1 MDLASN
7 LGGKIQK
14 AEVLS
19 AVDTSVSLSFFIF
32 FSILF
37 FNYRRIMILDF
48 DSEAHVML
56 IEKRFMFLVT

>member
-19 AVDTSVSLSFFIF
+19 AVDTSVSLSLSVF
-32 FSILF
+32 
-37 FNYRRIMILDF
+37 
-48 DSEAHVML
+48 L
-56 IEKRFMFLVT
+56 IIAAL

>member
-19 AVDTSVSLSFFIF
+19 AVDTSVSLSVF
-32 FSILF
+32 
-37 FNYRRIMILDF
+37 
-48 DSEAHVML
+48 L
-56 IEKRFMFLVT
+56 IIAAL